1 MVPVSYPKWTH
12 NSSISFFSILYIPYS
27 LGSLWQ
33 RMVLILLLSMCKPLD
48 IAKWN
53 WLVWRLFCRIICT
66 QILTEGRGWKSVR
79 WHGFRN
85 VNPLGSV
92 PNFAQW
98 LIIWYLLVWLLYM
111 LTICEYDYQ
120 NAHLK
125 NKNFKQW
132 FICSKLCVVP
142 CLLRLNCGVTALF
155 GPMMECASL
164 EIVVFVSVRRMSSLN
179 HSGNLTMDFLQ
190 IVWCAK
196 KENPRLPLIKL
207 LTARFSKDGLK
218 LTIRG
223 HLMTRLII
231 VIYLCLDLFYC
242 TFFVSCLLSF
252 LTIIKLLYCFQMRWL
267 TWIFNWIL
275 NDTLAIP
282 VIQQGGYGMLFIK
295 RTVQNVWKC
304 ALSHACSAL
313 VILVWSTMLS
323 VTNNL
328 HPSCLSYFMT
338 TSMFFN

>member
-231 VIYLCLDLFYC
+231 VIYLCLDLVYC
-242 TFFVSCLLSF
+242 TFFDSIYHHSWWLSNCF
-252 LTIIKLLYCFQMRWL
+252 TVFRWDDLRESSTESWTIHWLYWWFSKKNMGCYLQRELSKMYANVLFH
-267 TWIFNWIL
+267 
-275 NDTLAIP
+275 
-282 VIQQGGYGMLFIK
+282 ML
-295 RTVQNVWKC
+295 VP
-304 ALSHACSAL
+304 L
-313 VILVWSTMLS
+313 
-323 VTNNL
+323 
-328 HPSCLSYFMT
+328 
-338 TSMFFN
+338 